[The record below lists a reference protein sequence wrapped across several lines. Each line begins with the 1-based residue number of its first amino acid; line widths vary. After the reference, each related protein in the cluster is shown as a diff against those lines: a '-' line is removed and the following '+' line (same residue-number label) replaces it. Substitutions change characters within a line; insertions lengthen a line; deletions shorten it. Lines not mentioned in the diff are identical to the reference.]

1 MYARMYSHTRQYY
14 IMSDKRGKIAQ
25 SKYQANTIIEPKS
38 TSMQWEATLQHMLQ
52 RIAIQGGV
60 ES

>member
-14 IMSDKRGKIAQ
+14 IMSDKRGIAQ

-60 ES
+60 KS